1 MHAKQILQ
9 KKRSLKDLF
18 AKVYIT
24 NFTKKQT
31 ENSRKTVEH
40 QYISTVPLTR
50 ILRNTV
56 FSSPKICLS

>member
-18 AKVYIT
+18 AKVYIM

-31 ENSRKTVEH
+31 ENSRKTVEIAIL
-40 QYISTVPLTR
+40 YPLPL
-50 ILRNTV
+50 I
-56 FSSPKICLS
+56 

>member
-18 AKVYIT
+18 SKVYVM

-31 ENSRKTVEH
+31 ENSRKTVEIAIH
-40 QYISTVPLTR
+40 SKIEFFISITPNLT
-50 ILRNTV
+50 
-56 FSSPKICLS
+56 